1 MLQRRFATTVF
12 SSAKICSIVA
22 TQFQHCK
29 AVQLCKLCNCCTK
42 NRRCE
47 SSRAT
52 SPLHLSVIVTCVFM
66 VSLFLSVFSRD
77 SLRAEIHNKEVQL
90 QKEKE
95 IIIARCDRH
104 FLNCPLMFCFVLS
117 FTLTYFRNRPMSSLN
132 NCSSFV
138 VHLFRKVHKS
148 QVVISVQSF
157 QRNLDQIV
165 RKRELVKQ
173 SKK

>member
-1 MLQRRFATTVF
+1 MRHCSNIAT
-12 SSAKICSIVA
+12 
-22 TQFQHCK
+22 
-29 AVQLCKLCNCCTK
+29 LCCTK
-42 NRRCE
+42 NRRYE

-66 VSLFLSVFSRD
+66 LSLFLSVFSRD

-117 FTLTYFRNRPMSSLN
+117 FTLTYCRNRPMSSLN
-132 NCSSFV
+132 IVPLSLCTYSVKFIRAKLLLMSN
-138 VHLFRKVHKS
+138 LFS
-148 QVVISVQSF
+148 GI
-157 QRNLDQIV
+157 
-165 RKRELVKQ
+165 
-173 SKK
+173 

>member
-1 MLQRRFATTVF
+1 MRHCSNIAT
-12 SSAKICSIVA
+12 
-22 TQFQHCK
+22 
-29 AVQLCKLCNCCTK
+29 LCCTK

-52 SPLHLSVIVTCVFM
+52 SPLHLSVIVTCLFM
-66 VSLFLSVFSRD
+66 LSLFLSVFSRD

-95 IIIARCDRH
+95 IITARCDRH

-132 NCSSFV
+132 IVPLLLCTYSVKFIRAKLLLVSN
-138 VHLFRKVHKS
+138 LFS
-148 QVVISVQSF
+148 AIWIS
-157 QRNLDQIV
+157 
-165 RKRELVKQ
+165 
-173 SKK
+173 

>member
-1 MLQRRFATTVF
+1 MRH
-12 SSAKICSIVA
+12 SSNIA
-22 TQFQHCK
+22 
-29 AVQLCKLCNCCTK
+29 KLCNCCTK

-66 VSLFLSVFSRD
+66 LSLFLSVFSRD

-117 FTLTYFRNRPMSSLN
+117 FTLTYCRNRPVSSLYIVPLLLCTYSVKVIRAKLLLMSN
-132 NCSSFV
+132 
-138 VHLFRKVHKS
+138 LFSGIWIR
-148 QVVISVQSF
+148 
-157 QRNLDQIV
+157 
-165 RKRELVKQ
+165 
-173 SKK
+173 

>member
-1 MLQRRFATTVF
+1 MRHCSNIAT
-12 SSAKICSIVA
+12 
-22 TQFQHCK
+22 
-29 AVQLCKLCNCCTK
+29 LCCTK

-52 SPLHLSVIVTCVFM
+52 SPLHLSVIVTCAFM
-66 VSLFLSVFSRD
+66 LSLFLSVFPRD

-117 FTLTYFRNRPMSSLN
+117 FTLTYCRNRPMSSLN
-132 NCSSFV
+132 IVPLLLCTYSVKFIRAKLLLMSN
-138 VHLFRKVHKS
+138 LFS
-148 QVVISVQSF
+148 AIWIS
-157 QRNLDQIV
+157 
-165 RKRELVKQ
+165 
-173 SKK
+173 

>member
-1 MLQRRFATTVF
+1 MRHCSNIAT
-12 SSAKICSIVA
+12 
-22 TQFQHCK
+22 
-29 AVQLCKLCNCCTK
+29 LCCTK

-52 SPLHLSVIVTCVFM
+52 SPLNLSVIVTCVFM
-66 VSLFLSVFSRD
+66 LSLFLSVFPRD

-117 FTLTYFRNRPMSSLN
+117 FTLTYCRNRPVSSLYIVPLLLRTYSVKVIRAKLLLMSN
-132 NCSSFV
+132 
-138 VHLFRKVHKS
+138 LFSGIWIR
-148 QVVISVQSF
+148 
-157 QRNLDQIV
+157 
-165 RKRELVKQ
+165 
-173 SKK
+173 

>member
-1 MLQRRFATTVF
+1 MRHC
-12 SSAKICSIVA
+12 SNIAK
-22 TQFQHCK
+22 
-29 AVQLCKLCNCCTK
+29 LCCTK

-66 VSLFLSVFSRD
+66 LSLFLSVFSRD

-117 FTLTYFRNRPMSSLN
+117 FTLTYCRNRPVSSLN
-132 NCSSFV
+132 IVPLSLCTYSIKFIRAKLLLVSN
-138 VHLFRKVHKS
+138 LFS
-148 QVVISVQSF
+148 GI
-157 QRNLDQIV
+157 
-165 RKRELVKQ
+165 
-173 SKK
+173 